1 MEQMGMQGEQGNY
14 APLGPPG
21 WSNQVRHTPH

>member
-14 APLGPPG
+14 LGPPG